1 MKQNVEI
8 NCLWGKVFSFPN
20 SCWDKEVKVFL
31 FNESLLSFCFEQ
43 KPGGFNFITKREKL
57 NDFYLSF
64 LPLSRTTLSIGGRSN
79 LKCNWGTLHMCGTKK
94 IRDWK
99 LQASGLS
106 SVTWPNRSGCLDW
119 RVGGQPNLGNA
130 CILGTFGPAA
140 HPLCCDATH
149 FLSERSSLAWCGK
162 RYIFLNRRDFYH
174 LKTVYNPAIYCLCR
188 WLIYLGDLVK
198 ADLPSG
204 DFEAGA
210 HAKKK
215 SCWSDTAAWQRGRE
229 SRLQIKCSCK
239 CWRWQDHRI
248 QSSPPAPLLPNP

>member
-1 MKQNVEI
+1 MIYALLSKKCHESHYALV
-8 NCLWGKVFSFPN
+8 WA
-20 SCWDKEVKVFL
+20 
-31 FNESLLSFCFEQ
+31 ESLRL
-43 KPGGFNFITKREKL
+43 PGFG
-57 NDFYLSF
+57 
-64 LPLSRTTLSIGGRSN
+64 
-79 LKCNWGTLHMCGTKK
+79 
-94 IRDWK
+94 
-99 LQASGLS
+99 
-106 SVTWPNRSGCLDW
+106 
-119 RVGGQPNLGNA
+119 NLGNA

-248 QSSPPAPLLPNP
+248 QSSPPAPLLLVSCPTRWSLYCSLALCIDHLVGGGNPIWAAVKYSDHCWGLDWSIWTNFFAKCKFYICSCGAKKFWCIFKVFLPPKLVVF